1 MILLPQHLYDQYQ
14 VFCIKS
20 DVNDNERADYGKWLR
35 YFLDYCEKYH
45 VTGDDTERI
54 QMFLRKLH
62 EKRQSEERCRQA
74 QSAVTLYFEML
85 KGGGVR
91 QVHSAASSES
101 EHRDTP
107 YEKSEGPASAGY
119 TVRKSVYSVAGY
131 EEKSDSPEWDAV
143 IAKLADEIKV
153 RHYSRKTLQTYAHWS
168 RQFQRFLKNKPPEE
182 LSVADIK
189 EYLTYLAV
197 KCKVAASTQNQAF
210 NSLLFLYR
218 HALKIDFGRHT
229 DTGRL

>member
-1 MILLPQHLYDQYQ
+1 MILLPPHLYNQYQ
-14 VFCIKS
+14 AFCIKN

-45 VTGDDTERI
+45 VTGDDMLRM

-91 QVHSAASSES
+91 QVHSTASSEL
-101 EHRDTP
+101 ENRNNPTETMAAKPD
-107 YEKSEGPASAGY
+107 AGK
-119 TVRKSVYSVAGY
+119 TVRKSFYSVAGY

-153 RHYSRKTLQTYAHWS
+153 RHY
-168 RQFQRFLKNKPPEE
+168 
-182 LSVADIK
+182 
-189 EYLTYLAV
+189 
-197 KCKVAASTQNQAF
+197 
-210 NSLLFLYR
+210 
-218 HALKIDFGRHT
+218 
-229 DTGRL
+229 